1 MVLKT
6 QARGP
11 QIRTATGRWDTQSAV
26 MGTANGGQAVN
37 APTGDNESIMRAR
50 ELEIEVARLNA
61 ELETLRGE
69 GEPTDI
75 AARFLTMAASTVDQA
90 MEQARTE
97 ADELA
102 AEVSAAA
109 EARRDEA
116 TRIADEAEARTE
128 SLRAEAANHEELVE

>member
-1 MVLKT
+1 
-6 QARGP
+6 
-11 QIRTATGRWDTQSAV
+11 

>member
-1 MVLKT
+1 M
-6 QARGP
+6 
-11 QIRTATGRWDTQSAV
+11 
-26 MGTANGGQAVN
+26 NE
-37 APTGDNESIMRAR
+37 PTGDNDAIMRAR

-75 AARFLTMAASTVDQA
+75 AARFLSMAASTVDQA
-90 MEQARTE
+90 LTDARRE

-102 AEVSAAA
+102 IEVSAAA

-116 TRIADEAEARTE
+116 TRIAEEAEARTDALK
-128 SLRAEAANHEELVE
+128 SEAADAETGDQRQGANA